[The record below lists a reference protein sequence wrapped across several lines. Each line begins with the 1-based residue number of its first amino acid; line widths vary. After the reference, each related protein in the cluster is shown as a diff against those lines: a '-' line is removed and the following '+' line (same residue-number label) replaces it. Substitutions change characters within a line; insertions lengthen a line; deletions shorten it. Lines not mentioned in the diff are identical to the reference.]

1 MTPRVRKV
9 IQAVGLAIVVA
20 SMATGFALVVAVGGG
35 VPTWV
40 QVALGLGVAVIVV
53 AALIPV
59 RNR

>member
-9 IQAVGLAIVVA
+9 IQAVGLAIVIG
-20 SMATGFALVVAVGGG
+20 SMATGFALAVAVGGG

-40 QVALGLGVAVIVV
+40 QVALGVGVAVIVV